1 MATSGLSGP
10 ENHYYQPLIFRPM
23 DEKRK
28 MTVQRASFRMLRRL
42 GQVIRELK
50 QLEPP
55 GGGSSSQQLQR
66 IESELVC
73 NAIDIAEMFSGLPG
87 WEDRLA
93 FIRKAGIEVSEE
105 VYEGFADAY
114 VDDNE

>member
-1 MATSGLSGP
+1 
-10 ENHYYQPLIFRPM
+10 M

-28 MTVQRASFRMLRRL
+28 VTVQRASFRVLRRL
-42 GQVIRELK
+42 GQVIRELR

-105 VYEGFADAY
+105 VCEGFSDAY
-114 VDDNE
+114 ADDNE

>member
-1 MATSGLSGP
+1 
-10 ENHYYQPLIFRPM
+10 M

-28 MTVQRASFRMLRRL
+28 VTVQRASFRVLRRL
-42 GQVIRELK
+42 GQVIRELR
-50 QLEPP
+50 QLEPQ

-114 VDDNE
+114 VDDSK

>member
-1 MATSGLSGP
+1 
-10 ENHYYQPLIFRPM
+10 M

-28 MTVQRASFRMLRRL
+28 VTVQRASFRVLRRL
-42 GQVIRELK
+42 GQVIRELR

-55 GGGSSSQQLQR
+55 GRGSSSQQLQR

-114 VDDNE
+114 ADDNE

>member
-1 MATSGLSGP
+1 
-10 ENHYYQPLIFRPM
+10 M

-28 MTVQRASFRMLRRL
+28 VTVQRASFRVLRRL
-42 GQVIRELK
+42 GQVIRELG

-55 GGGSSSQQLQR
+55 GGGSSSPQLQR

>member
-1 MATSGLSGP
+1 
-10 ENHYYQPLIFRPM
+10 M

-28 MTVQRASFRMLRRL
+28 VTVQRASFRVLRRL
-42 GQVIRELK
+42 GQVIRELR

-93 FIRKAGIEVSEE
+93 FIRKAGIDVSAE
-105 VYEGFADAY
+105 VYEGFAEVY
-114 VDDNE
+114 TDDEK